1 MQPMT
6 VLALLIINLC
16 AFPNPSFAEIVPDLD
31 IEFVYYFSKINEQK
45 FQLYLFLIYTNGR

>member
-45 FQLYLFLIYTNGR
+45 FQLYLFLIYTSGR